1 MTELPNDFLNLFAR
15 NPGDIFYFLLT
26 FILLQAAFFIVFG
39 SRSRLQSNRTATRY
53 TIATLVALVAWAVL
67 MVGLIVSALTNQPT
81 NLILPPLERA
91 VQLMI
96 VLVLSWAFVT
106 ADHERFGRFSNL
118 ALLGFGWA
126 VVIGFFLTFLP
137 WTSPGSAASGFANSS
152 YSILWSAA
160 MVAAA
165 TLGSVLTI
173 IFIRSVLDAPLKVI
187 FFALIGFGSLVTLM
201 GALQGMLAGDY
212 VGVLRL
218 TFVGA
223 MLLVPAIL
231 YRVVFYRMGQAAE
244 LPVPAPIAVPLNVL
258 TMQSSPPV
266 PPPDEGR
273 GSQAV
278 VFSERESSAVMKA
291 LGLMLERP
299 DPEAIPAQIVTSAC
313 TTLKGDVG
321 ALLSLQDANYAD
333 VIYSF
338 NKLLSRPIET
348 FSVGLSAQPSL
359 VNAVERKMQ
368 RVLLPDRNTDE
379 LRDLY
384 TRFDVEQTGPTY
396 FQPLLR
402 GGEVIAVLMIGMPYS
417 GRELLQSEQETLK
430 TIGILGANLLA
441 ITNTA
446 KDQRMKAEG
455 RIIQAM
461 VRGVSPDEIPDSDV
475 VASWEEMH
483 RQLDSAREQIVQ
495 LSRQVTSLKI
505 ELDDERSKVTT
516 ALSDTE
522 EGLSVTGR
530 MLAMSEDQERLID
543 ERDQLNARLRDAEAK
558 LASVTASGDV
568 GLFQAMIDVL
578 NREKDDLLKQRDALT
593 NQLSEL
599 RAAGDGAILPET
611 MRDMLD
617 RMNGEKA
624 RLEQERE
631 QLRMRVGEIEG
642 QLSSLG
648 VEGGASGLASLVT
661 NLYDQQAQLQAKY
674 DALKREA
681 EGAGSAEVLKLRAD
695 LANLAA
701 DREAINKQREM
712 LRADYEDVIRRAE
725 ALKEQRTRV
734 MAEAAAYQQELTEAH
749 VQQAQIRVGLQRA
762 LEDKSAIVS
771 ERDMLRAEKLA
782 LEAERDGLLARVEG
796 DRERLAQL
804 GQDGVGSLTGMIDE
818 LTQRRAE
825 LERDLLQAQ
834 LEISDLTNR
843 LDVAKIRTLGQPSGA
858 EPALVDQFA
867 GLVHGYRTSLTPII
881 EYVDL
886 LLGESAGILG
896 DMQRKFLLR
905 VASNARR
912 LWTMTEGLQWLTAL
926 DTGRYTANRTQ
937 VNMIE
942 VIEDAI
948 TRAAVPLREKNL
960 TIHLDLDD
968 DLPPLSAD
976 AEAMNQV
983 VGQLVTNA
991 YLACDA
997 GGSLSVSVRHQ
1008 RLRLPRGDSSAEAVD
1023 ALVGAVADSGVGI
1036 APEDQA
1042 SVFARRYRL
1051 ENPLIPGLG
1060 DTGVGLAIAKQLME
1074 VHGGDIWFET
1084 SEYGTTFFF
1093 AIPY

>member
-1 MTELPNDFLNLFAR
+1 
-15 NPGDIFYFLLT
+15 
-26 FILLQAAFFIVFG
+26 
-39 SRSRLQSNRTATRY
+39 
-53 TIATLVALVAWAVL
+53 
-67 MVGLIVSALTNQPT
+67 
-81 NLILPPLERA
+81 
-91 VQLMI
+91 
-96 VLVLSWAFVT
+96 
-106 ADHERFGRFSNL
+106 
-118 ALLGFGWA
+118 
-126 VVIGFFLTFLP
+126 
-137 WTSPGSAASGFANSS
+137 
-152 YSILWSAA
+152 
-160 MVAAA
+160 
-165 TLGSVLTI
+165 
-173 IFIRSVLDAPLKVI
+173 
-187 FFALIGFGSLVTLM
+187 
-201 GALQGMLAGDY
+201 
-212 VGVLRL
+212 
-218 TFVGA
+218 
-223 MLLVPAIL
+223 
-231 YRVVFYRMGQAAE
+231 
-244 LPVPAPIAVPLNVL
+244 
-258 TMQSSPPV
+258 
-266 PPPDEGR
+266 
-273 GSQAV
+273 
-278 VFSERESSAVMKA
+278 
-291 LGLMLERP
+291 
-299 DPEAIPAQIVTSAC
+299 
-313 TTLKGDVG
+313 
-321 ALLSLQDANYAD
+321 
-333 VIYSF
+333 
-338 NKLLSRPIET
+338 
-348 FSVGLSAQPSL
+348 
-359 VNAVERKMQ
+359 
-368 RVLLPDRNTDE
+368 
-379 LRDLY
+379 
-384 TRFDVEQTGPTY
+384 
-396 FQPLLR
+396 
-402 GGEVIAVLMIGMPYS
+402 
-417 GRELLQSEQETLK
+417 
-430 TIGILGANLLA
+430 
-441 ITNTA
+441 
-446 KDQRMKAEG
+446 
-455 RIIQAM
+455 
-461 VRGVSPDEIPDSDV
+461 
-475 VASWEEMH
+475 
-483 RQLDSAREQIVQ
+483 
-495 LSRQVTSLKI
+495 
-505 ELDDERSKVTT
+505 
-516 ALSDTE
+516 
-522 EGLSVTGR
+522 
-530 MLAMSEDQERLID
+530 
-543 ERDQLNARLRDAEAK
+543 LNARLRDAEAK